1 MTAEELRQVIADGC
15 RVLAHRGV
23 SDGIYGHISVRLGP
37 DALLIRCRGPRERG
51 LAWTS
56 PHDVC
61 AFTLDGVRLPTDA
74 APGGWAVPNEFPMH
88 AEILRHRPDVEVVVH
103 AHAEHVL
110 AADLAGLG
118 IRPILGSYDIPGAH
132 LVRYGLPVYERSV
145 LIRDRR
151 LGREVVTALGD
162 RPAVILRAH
171 GFACT
176 GRSVQQ
182 AVLRAISID
191 TIARISLLVT
201 AAGGRLADIPDE
213 DFAELPDLGSGF
225 NIDTAWRH
233 ELARL
238 PGESRSDDGR

>member
-1 MTAEELRQVIADGC
+1 MPAGELRQLISDGC
-15 RVLAHRGV
+15 RVLARRGV
-23 SDGIYGHISVRLGP
+23 SDGVYGHVSARLGG
-37 DALLIRCRGPRERG
+37 DALLVRCRGPRERG

-56 PHDVC
+56 PRDVHP
-61 AFTLDGVRLPTDA
+61 FTLDADPMDPDVSSGP
-74 APGGWAVPNEFPMH
+74 WAVPNEFPIH

-103 AHAEHVL
+103 AHSEYVV

-132 LVRYGLPVYERSV
+132 LVRYGLPVYQRSV

-151 LGREVVTALGD
+151 LAGEMVRALGD

-171 GFACT
+171 GFVCT
-176 GRSVQQ
+176 GTSVQQ

-191 TIARISLLVT
+191 RLARMSLMVT

-213 DFAELPDLGSGF
+213 DFAELPDLGTGF
-225 NIDTAWRH
+225 NIDTGWRH

-238 PGESRSDDGR
+238 PGEGRSDYGR